1 LGNYIRNETSIRK
14 NKKAGFGFSDNFE
27 KDRLWLQ
34 KLSQGKF
41 SLNEIRQELLY
52 YISSDDIEKLYNC
65 SLHKSLRY
73 RNRAIGILALYKGI
87 PQNTIAEHLLIPK
100 SSVDKVFS
108 ILHSPPSTFGFNR
121 TSWRQR
127 DIQKVM
133 SDNSMPVSKHVIKR
147 IIVNAG
153 YKYRKAR
160 TVLTSNDPDYTG
172 KVQKKDILSNLRPK
186 EKFFSIDEYGPF
198 SVKLHGGKSLVPPG
212 ETKIVPQW
220 QKSKAALIITA
231 TLELSTNQIIHFYS
245 KSKNTAEMIRLLN
258 ILADKYSEEE
268 CIYFS
273 WDAASWHASKELYKR
288 VDEINSKY
296 YREKTISP
304 IVKLAPLPACAQF
317 LNVIESV
324 FSGMARAI
332 IHNSDYK
339 SDDDCKSAIDRY
351 FAERNEYFQNHPQR
365 AGNKIWG
372 KERAEAMFRDSNNC
386 KDPMYR

>member
-1 LGNYIRNETSIRK
+1 
-14 NKKAGFGFSDNFE
+14 
-27 KDRLWLQ
+27 
-34 KLSQGKF
+34 
-41 SLNEIRQELLY
+41 
-52 YISSDDIEKLYNC
+52 
-65 SLHKSLRY
+65 
-73 RNRAIGILALYKGI
+73 
-87 PQNTIAEHLLIPK
+87 
-100 SSVDKVFS
+100 
-108 ILHSPPSTFGFNR
+108 
-121 TSWRQR
+121 
-127 DIQKVM
+127 
-133 SDNSMPVSKHVIKR
+133 MPVSKHVIKR

-172 KVQKKDILSNLRPK
+172 KVQKTKDILSNLGPK

-220 QKSKAALIITA
+220 QKSKATLIITA

-273 WDAASWHASKELYKR
+273 WDAASWHASKKLYKR

-339 SDDDCKSAIDRY
+339 SDDDCKSAIDLY
-351 FAERNEYFQNHPQR
+351 FAERNEYFQNHP
-365 AGNKIWG
+365 
-372 KERAEAMFRDSNNC
+372 
-386 KDPMYR
+386 